1 MDRDGDG
8 ESSVM
13 WRSTQS
19 CDDIE
24 SLDGI
29 LNEPPMYEEEAP
41 QPPVA
46 DEIEHPS
53 VDYES
58 NGVIWLPPPPEDE
71 DDEAEMSL
79 VSFDVIVGCGWEIGS

>member
-1 MDRDGDG
+1 MNRDADG

-24 SLDGI
+24 SL
-29 LNEPPMYEEEAP
+29 LSEPQARYSMYEEAAP

-46 DEIEHPS
+46 DEIDHPS

-58 NGVIWLPPPPEDE
+58 NGVIWEPPAPEDE
-71 DDEAEMSL
+71 DDEADMSL
-79 VSFDVIVGCGWEIGS
+79 VSFSLD

>member
-1 MDRDGDG
+1 MDRDADG

-29 LNEPPMYEEEAP
+29 LNEPQARYSMYEEAAP

-46 DEIEHPS
+46 NEIDHPS

-58 NGVIWLPPPPEDE
+58 NGVIWEPPAPEDE
-71 DDEAEMSL
+71 DDEADMSL
-79 VSFDVIVGCGWEIGS
+79 VSFFM